1 MPALRVHMKKTK
13 PETDDVLKPFS
24 TATIQ
29 ARLRKVDRHEWVLWS
44 FAFLVTILLL
54 VGIASFSLPSV
65 QARMEEGEA
74 LNLKL
79 AINGLIGLVLLF
91 DLYTIYQ
98 RVQIHRI
105 RRQLIEQEE
114 MFRLISEHAADMIAV
129 VDTNGRRIYNSPAY
143 EKVLGYTQQELKNTL
158 GFEQIHPDDRSRV
171 EEAARTARVQGVGQ
185 RTEYRMRHKDGSW
198 RHLES
203 SASTIRNEKGEVE
216 KLIIVN
222 RDVTDRRR
230 AEEALRESEERFKT
244 LFENALLG
252 IYRTTPDG
260 QILMANPT
268 LCRMLG
274 YSCLEELQKHNLEE
288 KGFNPDYSR
297 EDFKRE
303 LEEKGSVVGLEGRWR
318 RRDGTTIFVRESAR
332 VVLDPSGNLL
342 YYEGTVEDV
351 TARKRAEEALS
362 EERRL
367 LRTLIDNMPDYIYVR
382 DSASRFLLANQ
393 ALAQLVGAESPE
405 DLLGKS
411 DFDFFPKELAEAF
424 YADDQKVIRTGQG
437 VLNQEE
443 ASMDSRG
450 NAKWTLTS
458 KVPLRDKNGQV
469 AGIMGIGR
477 DITKRKQAEKEL
489 RESQE
494 KFTKAFYSS
503 PESMMISTLPQGRI
517 IEVNDATLRLWEYDR
532 SEVIGKTTSDLGI
545 WVNPEERAAV
555 IQRVTQTGSIR
566 EEKVA
571 FRSKSGRTRQVRIS
585 AEIIQSENE
594 LCLLSIIRD
603 ITEQEALEL
612 QLRQSQKMEAVGRLS
627 GGVAHDFN
635 NLLGVIIGY
644 TEFLQEQFEETN
656 PLRKSIDEVLKAGRR
671 AAALTRQLLAFSR
684 QQVLDPKVLDLNVVV
699 PDMEK
704 MLRRLIRED
713 IELVTTLD
721 PELGKVK
728 ADQGQ
733 IEQVIMNLVVNAK
746 DAMPQ
751 GGKLT
756 IKTGNFIMEE
766 SFVRQ
771 FPYPI
776 KAGPYICIT
785 VTDTGIGM
793 DAETRS
799 RAFEPFFTTKEKGMG
814 TGLGLSMVYGIV
826 KQSGGYITVES
837 SPGAGATFNIY
848 LPRSEDVAEPSA
860 APSETVHAAGGH
872 ETILLVEDEDSLRS
886 LTRHT
891 LESSGYRVL
900 EASDGTSALEIS
912 MRHRDAIDLLLTDI
926 VMPGMNGRALAQE
939 MVRQRPEIK
948 VVYMSGYTGQTYSD
962 ESPINPGSFFLAKP
976 FSRQVLTAKIR
987 EALDAV
993 VVEPRKQ

>member
-1 MPALRVHMKKTK
+1 MKRTK
-13 PETDDVLKPFS
+13 PDTDDLLKPFS
-24 TATIQ
+24 SSTIQ
-29 ARLRKVDRHEWVLWS
+29 ARLRMVDRHEWLLWS

-54 VGIASFSLPSV
+54 VGIASFSLPSIH
-65 QARMEEGEA
+65 ARMEEGET
-74 LNLKL
+74 LNLRL

-98 RVQIHRI
+98 RLQIHKI
-105 RRQLIEQEE
+105 RRQLIEREE

-129 VDTNGRRIYNSPAY
+129 VDANGRRIYNSPAY
-143 EKVLGYTQQELKNTL
+143 EKVLGYTQDELKNTL

-171 EEAARTARVQGVGQ
+171 EEAARAARLQGVGQ
-185 RTEYRMRHKDGSW
+185 RIEYRMRHKDGSW
-198 RHLES
+198 RYLES

-216 KLIIVN
+216 KLVIVN
-222 RDVTDRRR
+222 RDITDRRK
-230 AEEALRESEERFKT
+230 AEAALRESEERFKT

-260 QILMANPT
+260 SVLMANPT

-274 YSCLEELQKHNLEE
+274 YSTFEELQEHNLEE

-297 EDFKRE
+297 EDFKKE
-303 LEEKGSVVGLEGRWR
+303 LEEKGSVVGLEATWR
-318 RRDGTTIFVRESAR
+318 RRDGTIIFVRETAR

-351 TARKRAEEALS
+351 TAFKRAEEALS

-382 DSASRFLLANQ
+382 DSGSRFLLANR
-393 ALAQLVGAESPE
+393 ALAQLVGAKTPE

-424 YADDQKVIRTGQG
+424 YADDQKIIRTGQG
-437 VLNQEE
+437 VVNQEE
-443 ASMDSRG
+443 ASMDSQG

-458 KVPLRDKNGQV
+458 KVPLRDKNGLV
-469 AGIMGIGR
+469 IGIMGIGR
-477 DITKRKQAEKEL
+477 DITKRRLAEKEL

-503 PESMMISTLPQGRI
+503 PESMVISTLPQGRI
-517 IEVNDATLRLWEYDR
+517 VEVNDATLRLWEYER
-532 SEVIGKTTSDLGI
+532 SEVIGKPSSELGI
-545 WVNPEERAAV
+545 WVNPQERAAV
-555 IQRVTQTGSIR
+555 IQHVTQKGSIR
-566 EEKVA
+566 EEKAA
-571 FRSKSGRTRQVRIS
+571 FRSKSGRIHQVRIS

-684 QQVLDPKVLDLNVVV
+684 QQVLDPKVLDLNSVVSE
-699 PDMEK
+699 MEK

-713 IELVTTLD
+713 IELVTVLN
-721 PELGKVK
+721 PELGRVK

-733 IEQVIMNLVVNAK
+733 LEQVIMNLVVNAR

-751 GGKLT
+751 GGKLV
-756 IKTGNFIMEE
+756 IKTGNFVMEE
-766 SFVRQ
+766 DFIRQ
-771 FPYPI
+771 FPYPVQT
-776 KAGPYICIT
+776 GPYICIT

-793 DAETRS
+793 DAETRA

-814 TGLGLSMVYGIV
+814 TGLGLSMVYGII
-826 KQSGGYITVES
+826 KQSGGYINVES

-848 LPRSEDVAEPSA
+848 LPRSEDVTEPDA
-860 APSETVHAAGGH
+860 VLGEIVHAAGGH

-886 LTRHT
+886 LTRQS
-891 LESSGYRVL
+891 LESSGYKVL
-900 EASDGTSALEIS
+900 EARDGASALETS
-912 MRHRDAIDLLLTDI
+912 QEHKGTIDLLLTDI
-926 VMPGMNGRALAQE
+926 VMPGMDGRTLALE
-939 MVRQRPEIK
+939 LTRQRPETK
-948 VVYMSGYTGQTYSD
+948 VVYMSGYTGQSYS
-962 ESPINPGSFFLAKP
+962 ERGPIDPGSFFLAKP
-976 FSRQVLTAKIR
+976 FSRHVLTSKIR
-987 EALDAV
+987 EALDAAAV
-993 VVEPRKQ
+993 APPKQ

>member
-1 MPALRVHMKKTK
+1 MKRSK
-13 PETDDVLKPFS
+13 PDTDDHLKPFS
-24 TATIQ
+24 AATIQ

-54 VGIASFSLPSV
+54 VGIASFSLPAV
-65 QARMEEGEA
+65 HARMEAGDT
-74 LNLKL
+74 LNLRL

-91 DLYTIYQ
+91 DIYTIYQ
-98 RVQIHRI
+98 RLQIHRI
-105 RRQLIEQEE
+105 RQQLIEREE

-129 VDTNGRRIYNSPAY
+129 VDAAGRRIYNSPAY
-143 EKVLGYTQQELKNTL
+143 QKVLGYTQEELNNTL
-158 GFEQIHPDDRSRV
+158 GFEQVHPDDRSLV
-171 EEAARTARVQGVGQ
+171 EEAARAARQFGVG
-185 RTEYRMRHKDGSW
+185 RRIEYRMRHKDGSW

-222 RDVTDRRR
+222 RDVTDRRK
-230 AEEALRESEERFKT
+230 AGEALRESEERFKS

-260 QILMANPT
+260 KVLMANPT

-274 YSCLEELQKHNLEE
+274 YSSFEELQKHNLEE

-297 EDFKRE
+297 EDFKKE
-303 LEEKGSVVGLEGRWR
+303 LEEKGSVVGLEAKWR
-318 RRDGTTIFVRESAR
+318 RRDGTIIFVRETAR
-332 VVLDPSGNLL
+332 IVLDPLGNLQ

-382 DSASRFLLANQ
+382 DSESRFLLANH
-393 ALAQLVGAESPE
+393 ALAQLVGAKSPE

-411 DFDFFPKELAEAF
+411 DSDFFPKELAEAF
-424 YADDQKVIRTGQG
+424 YADDQRIIRTGQG

-443 ASMDSRG
+443 ASMDSQG

-458 KVPLRDKNGQV
+458 KVPLRDKSGHV
-469 AGIMGIGR
+469 IGIMGIGR
-477 DITKRKQAEKEL
+477 DITKRRQSEKEL

-503 PESMMISTLPQGRI
+503 PESMLISTLPQGRI

-532 SEVIGKTTSDLGI
+532 SDVIGKTTSELGI
-545 WVNPEERAAV
+545 WVSPDERAAF
-555 IQRVTQTGSIR
+555 IQRVTQKGSSR
-566 EEKVA
+566 EEKTT
-571 FRSKSGRTRQVRIS
+571 FRSKSGKINQVRIS

-644 TEFLQEQFEETN
+644 TEFLQEQIEETN

-684 QQVLDPKVLDLNVVV
+684 QQVLDPKVLDLNNVVSE
-699 PDMEK
+699 MEK

-721 PELGKVK
+721 PGLGKVK

-733 IEQVIMNLVVNAK
+733 IEQVIMNLVVNAR

-751 GGKLT
+751 GGKL
-756 IKTGNFIMEE
+756 IVKTGNFIMEE

-771 FPYPI
+771 FPYPV

-826 KQSGGYITVES
+826 KQSGGYINVES
-837 SPGAGATFNIY
+837 SPGAGATFHIY
-848 LPRSEDVAEPSA
+848 LPRSEDATEPDA
-860 APSETVHAAGGH
+860 VVSEAVCAAGGH

-886 LTRHT
+886 LTRQS
-891 LESSGYRVL
+891 LESSGYQVL
-900 EASDGTSALEIS
+900 EARDGTSALETS
-912 MRHRDAIDLLLTDI
+912 MQHRGTIDLLLTDI

-939 MVRQRPEIK
+939 LIRRRPEIK
-948 VVYMSGYTGQTYSD
+948 IVYMSGYTGQSYSD

-976 FSRQVLTAKIR
+976 FSRQVLTSKIR

-993 VVEPRKQ
+993 AVVPPNQ